1 MNEVKKYKSVNEFIE
16 AQPEEIKVS
25 LKNILEAAPEAEEIF
40 LYGSDVLGNTGN
52 LLKWLNLPNAAF
64 GGMAP
69 LELIKIPGGISKVRD
84 VLGRIEHS
92 VYG

>member
-1 MNEVKKYKSVNEFIE
+1 MSEVKKHMSVIEFIE

-25 LKNILEAAPEAEEIF
+25 LKNILEAAPGAEEIF
-40 LYGSDVLGNTGN
+40 LYGSDVPGNAGN
-52 LLKWLNLPNAAF
+52 LLKWLNIPNLAL

-84 VLGRIEHS
+84 VLGRIEYS